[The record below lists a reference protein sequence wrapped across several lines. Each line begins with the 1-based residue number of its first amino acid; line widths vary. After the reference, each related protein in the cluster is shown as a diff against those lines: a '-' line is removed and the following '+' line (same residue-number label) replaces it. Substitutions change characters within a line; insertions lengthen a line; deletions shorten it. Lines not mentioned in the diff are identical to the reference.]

1 LAKGTTFASS
11 DGCKD
16 AVGSQSFQGYGARP
30 RPLEDGEP
38 NQTPTG
44 QLLSSRLT
52 DTSHGYG
59 GEMISHL
66 AHVRIGG
73 FVGESRPLHPPISE
87 EKIMTLAEQHEKM
100 LLEESGISPEVVEA
114 RGYRTVDTK
123 SELKRLG
130 FSERQCNKPALLFP
144 VHSPSDEV
152 MLYQS
157 RPDEPRIKDGKAI
170 KYETP
175 SGSRMTIDVHP
186 FMREKLG
193 DPSVPL
199 WITEGIKK
207 GDSLTSRGLCT
218 ATLLGVW
225 NWRGTNEH
233 GGKTALPEWEYIA
246 LEERK
251 VYVVFDSEV
260 MVKSQVHKALS
271 RLRGFLES
279 RGAEVHVIY
288 LPHGEG
294 GKKQGVD
301 DFFVAGHGV
310 DDLFVHAT
318 QELREP
324 PRDDENGEP
333 AARYRS
339 TSQGLVWDK
348 PTRHGTSPT
357 PLTNFVAE
365 IVSDVVED
373 DGAEERHTFEIEAQ
387 MGGRVRRFEVP
398 AASFASMGWVA
409 RHLGASAFVY
419 PGWGYEKHAAVAIQS
434 LSGEI
439 TERRYFTHTGWREIE
454 GEWAYLHAGGA
465 IGPKGPL
472 TGVEV
477 AMGDG
482 RLGDFVLPEPPENAA
497 LVEAVRASLRLLNLA
512 SPEVAYPLLAAVY
525 RAALGEAVPLDLSV
539 HLAGPTGA
547 FKTELTAITQAHY
560 GSEFNGRSL
569 PGNWSST
576 ENTLEKQAFLLK
588 DAVFT
593 VDDFAPTGTT
603 ADIARLHRTA
613 DRLLRAQG
621 NRSGRGRMR
630 PDGSLRP
637 QYYPRGLILSSGED
651 MPRGQS
657 LRARMLISEIS
668 PGDVDLSV
676 LTEMQR
682 AAAEGLLA
690 GAMSGYVR
698 YLAPL
703 MGGLKESLPARQ
715 KELRAIGV
723 GAHARTPDVVA
734 SLALGLE
741 TFLQFA
747 TEVGAVTK
755 SEAGETWD
763 AGWEALVEAASAQA
777 EHQSSEEPT
786 QQFRELLEAAI
797 GGGDAYLANAQT
809 DEKPENPGR
818 WGWRYGLD
826 EWRPRGKRIGW
837 LAGDGSLLLEPGV
850 AFAMAQRTAR
860 EQGTALPVNK
870 RTMWKR
876 LHEKGL
882 LASREVTRGR
892 NTSRATIDGNRKIVI
907 HLIPGALLPE
917 DDPNG
922 PNGPPPDERGGSG
935 PKMRA
940 VLPPPPSETAPNNG
954 LEPAEND
961 HTGPKGPKGPLSD
974 EVPRDGAQ
982 QGSSHDAVH
991 PNLNGDAQ
999 LVRTE
1004 ADLQALAEKLQS
1016 AERVALD
1023 LETTGLDPRED
1034 RVRILS
1040 LTISQGTWL
1049 IDCFEVDPRPL
1060 FPILAD
1066 KELIA
1071 HNAVFE
1077 LTFLTAMGFEF
1088 GEGSRVGDTMLM
1100 SQLLRGQSPGKEGK

>member
-1 LAKGTTFASS
+1 
-11 DGCKD
+11 
-16 AVGSQSFQGYGARP
+16 
-30 RPLEDGEP
+30 
-38 NQTPTG
+38 
-44 QLLSSRLT
+44 
-52 DTSHGYG
+52 
-59 GEMISHL
+59 
-66 AHVRIGG
+66 
-73 FVGESRPLHPPISE
+73 
-87 EKIMTLAEQHEKM
+87 M
-100 LLEESGISPEVVEA
+100 LLEESGIEPEVVEA
-114 RGYRTVDTK
+114 RGYRTVEK
-123 SELKRLG
+123 KVELERLG
-130 FSERQCNKPALLFP
+130 FGRAQCSVPALLIP
-144 VHSPSDEV
+144 VYSPRGEIST
-152 MLYQS
+152 YQI
-157 RPDEPRIKDGKAI
+157 RPDEPRINQESKPV

-186 FMREKLG
+186 SMREKLG

-207 GDSLTSRGLCT
+207 GDSLTSCGLCT
-218 ATLLGVW
+218 VTLLGVW
-225 NWRGTNEH
+225 NWRGKNEH
-233 GGKTALPEWEYIA
+233 GGKTALPEWEDVA
-246 LEERK
+246 LNGRR
-251 VYVVFDSEV
+251 VYVVFDSDV
-260 MVKSQVHKALS
+260 IIKPQVHKALS
-271 RLRGFLES
+271 RLKDFLES
-279 RGAEVHVIY
+279 RGAEVRIVY

-294 GKKQGVD
+294 GKKQGID
-301 DFFVAGHGV
+301 DYFVAGHGV
-310 DDLFVHAT
+310 DDLLSHAT
-318 QELREP
+318 NELREQHVGKDEDP
-324 PRDDENGEP
+324 PEVYLATP
-333 AARYRS
+333 
-339 TSQGLVWDK
+339 QGIVWNK
-348 PTRHGTSPT
+348 PTRYSTSPT
-357 PLTNFVAE
+357 QLTNFVAE

-373 DGAEERHTFEIEAQ
+373 DGAEERHTFEIEVCS
-387 MGGRVRRFEVP
+387 GGRVRRFEVP

-439 TERRYFTHTGWREIE
+439 TERRYFAHTGWREIE

-497 LVEAVRASLRLLNLA
+497 LVEAVRASLRLLDLA
-512 SPEVAYPLLAAVY
+512 PPEVAYPLLAAVY

-576 ENTLEKQAFLLK
+576 ENTLEKQAFLVK
-588 DAVFT
+588 DAVLT

-651 MPRGQS
+651 TPRGQS

-668 PGDVDLSV
+668 PGDVDLNV
-676 LTEMQR
+676 LTQMQR

-690 GAMSGYVR
+690 GAMSGYVA
-698 YLAPL
+698 YLAPR

-715 KELRAIGV
+715 KVLRAIGV

-755 SEAGETWD
+755 SEAGETLDSGWKALID
-763 AGWEALVEAASAQA
+763 AAAAQA

-797 GGGDAYLANAQT
+797 GGGDAHLADART

-818 WGWRYGLD
+818 WGWRFGLD

-837 LAGDGSLLLEPGV
+837 VAADGSLLLEPGV
-850 AFAMAQRTAR
+850 AFAVAQRTAR
-860 EQGTALPVNK
+860 DQGIALVVNQ

-882 LASREVTRGR
+882 LASRDSRGGR
-892 NTSRATIDGNRKIVI
+892 NTTRTTIDGNRKTVI

-922 PNGPPPDERGGSG
+922 PNDPPPDERGGSR
-935 PKMRA
+935 PKTRA
-940 VLPPPPSETAPNNG
+940 VLPAPHPETAPNNG
-954 LEPAEND
+954 PEPAENG
-961 HTGPKGPKGPLSD
+961 HKGTKGPKGPLSGD
-974 EVPRDGAQ
+974 VPHDRAKQGASHGAAHPHLDGE
-982 QGSSHDAVH
+982 
-991 PNLNGDAQ
+991 AQ
-999 LVRTE
+999 LIRTE
-1004 ADLQALAEKLQS
+1004 ADLQALAEELQG

-1034 RVRILS
+1034 QVRI
-1040 LTISQGTWL
+1040 ISVTTTQGTWL
-1049 IDCFEVDPRPL
+1049 VDCFEVDPRPL
-1060 FPILAD
+1060 FPMLTD

-1077 LTFLTAMGFEF
+1077 LTFLAEMGFEL
-1088 GEGSRVGDTMLM
+1088 GEAGRVLDTMLI
-1100 SQLLRGQSPGKEGK
+1100 SQVLEDKENA